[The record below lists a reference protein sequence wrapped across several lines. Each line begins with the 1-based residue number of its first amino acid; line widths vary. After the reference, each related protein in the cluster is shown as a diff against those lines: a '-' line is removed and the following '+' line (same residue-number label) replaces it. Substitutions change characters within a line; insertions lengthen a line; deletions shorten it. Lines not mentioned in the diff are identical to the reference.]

1 MSLIQL
7 SSEGSVNNSNNNFT
21 CYFNRGIKIKKNSKI
36 GLVSAT
42 LQHII
47 TEQVSI
53 TDENNTF
60 FVRYGQNP
68 YINRTLECKLP
79 TGSYDYARL
88 AQAMELE
95 ISKNQGYLPY
105 KKLTKLNGAH
115 LSDDWLA
122 FGTNVTP
129 TINSSGVLTAIK
141 ITEFQTPSSNT
152 GAVAVD
158 GKKILEAEYYTAP
171 LKSNFKNYTKNTE
184 GLSRDLLKEIKGV
197 YNDVVV
203 SNDDGNSAIQAII
216 LGVTRAGT
224 ADRVIP
230 VVCKEY
236 ISLGHTLPIYFGLDR
251 PTFNNSWGSANNRS
265 VGLISWGD
273 IKDHGSSLMEDEF
286 SENPALLEKAPMK
299 IGVRCFTIL
308 NVATLE
314 LYCLNKV
321 ENDNQELGSGVVL
334 SDAGLVAG
342 TLASGSPS
350 PLSITL
356 SDSEDEYFVEITND
370 TNLDGDLSVGSV
382 RIRVSADDEFAAA
395 NILMVAVNN
404 EKKCFFGTKA
414 YPLVPI
420 FYNKVI
426 KAQDET
432 SSTITMWNSGD
443 NESLAQFTNAA
454 ILDSECMTSFPSD
467 IPYDPMVNYKMIL
480 QNKDATI
487 NYPTG
492 SGTGGTGF
500 DDNPVV
506 QTNFTGSIFYY
517 FNEETELTKTAN
529 VNINDLITGNVDG
542 NYDLLHPIVNATLAG
557 VLGLFKRVYTQLTAD
572 ATTYKGGLKLEET
585 GLLLRKNLYLP
596 SYHIQIGNLPIQSL
610 NSFTK
615 SVCKTIAVISKTDLD
630 TEQTTITPSEI
641 VYIDLNNGQELMI
654 NDLNVKITES
664 DNTLTNSLYGAVE
677 VICMIKD

>member
-1 MSLIQL
+1 M
-7 SSEGSVNNSNNNFT
+7 
-21 CYFNRGIKIKKNSKI
+21 
-36 GLVSAT
+36 
-42 LQHII
+42 
-47 TEQVSI
+47 
-53 TDENNTF
+53 
-60 FVRYGQNP
+60 
-68 YINRTLECKLP
+68 ECKLP

-129 TINSSGVLTAIK
+129 TINSAGVLTAIK
-141 ITEFQTPSSNT
+141 FTEFQTPSSNT
-152 GAVAVD
+152 GNVAVN
-158 GKKILEAEYYTAP
+158 GKKILEAEYLTAP

-184 GLSRDLLKEIKGV
+184 GLSTDLLKEIRGV

-203 SNDDGNSAIQAII
+203 SDDDGNSVIQALK
-216 LGVTRAGT
+216 LGVTKAGT
-224 ADRVIP
+224 ATRVIP

-236 ISLGHTLPIYFGLDR
+236 ISLGNTLPLFFGVKR
-251 PTFNNSWGSANNRS
+251 PTLNDSWKSPITGTNTRS
-265 VGLISWGD
+265 FGLISWGD
-273 IKDHGSSLMEDEF
+273 IKDHGSSLMEDEY

-299 IGVRCFTIL
+299 IGVRCYTIGDD
-308 NVATLE
+308 ASGARQCAME
-314 LYCLNKV
+314 MYCLNKV
-321 ENDNQELGSGVVL
+321 ANDNQELGSGVVL

-342 TLASGSPS
+342 TLASGSAS
-350 PLSITL
+350 PFSIIL
-356 SDSEDEYFVEITND
+356 SDSVAEYYVEIGND
-370 TNLDGDLSVGSV
+370 INLAGDFSVGSV
-382 RIRVSADDEFAAA
+382 RIRVSSDDEFADA

-420 FYNKVI
+420 FYNDVI
-426 KAQDET
+426 KSVDENC
-432 SSTITMWNSGD
+432 STISLWNSQD
-443 NESLAQFTNAA
+443 DESLAQFTNAA

-467 IPYDPMVNYKMIL
+467 IPFDPMVDYKMII
-480 QNKDATI
+480 QNKDDTI
-487 NYPTG
+487 NYPT
-492 SGTGGTGF
+492 SATGYSE
-500 DDNPVV
+500 NPVV

-529 VNINDLITGNVDG
+529 VNINDLITGSVSG
-542 NYDLLHPIVNATLAG
+542 NYDLLHPVVNATIAG
-557 VLGLFKRVYTQLTAD
+557 VLGLFKRVYTQFTAD

-585 GLLLRKNLYLP
+585 ALSLRKNLYLP

-610 NSFTK
+610 NAFTK
-615 SVCKTIAVISKTDLD
+615 SVCKTIAVISKTDLVGG
-630 TEQTTITPSEI
+630 EQTTITPSEI